1 MFPFSVALFTTKRS
15 YMKRISYQKISS
27 AIIGSFRKY
36 PVFLLVS
43 FLQTA
48 IVLKYIHIDYQDYAS
63 KDLCLKLMLCGFISL
78 PFVYSAGY
86 WQRVSGKIQ
95 WISWF
100 LVAVLVGLAAWQI
113 WDIPQNAEILA
124 YRFAGWIVTGIL
136 IALAAPIRYWKGE
149 SAYWVYLKNLIT
161 AVVVA
166 GLYALVLCIALSLAR
181 AALVNL
187 FQIENPGFSYED
199 LTIVCLV
206 ALFSLLFVA
215 IVPDQKPEDETSPP
229 PAFIKPIVVFV
240 FLPLS
245 VLYVGILYAYGVRM
259 LLLGEWPR
267 GWVTYLVFSAAI
279 LTIVTYI
286 ICHPL
291 RDERQTFVRLTRQWL
306 FPALLPLT
314 IIQLMSIGMRI
325 SQHGL
330 TFNRVVVLSIGIWLL
345 LTTAYQVFIRRKTL
359 IWFPLSFLAFTLWIL
374 FSPWSAFELD
384 KQHRRNN
391 LKEALQKLD
400 PPLESLPEKSVKL
413 QIRNEQLSEISTAF
427 YDALS
432 LHGLSVIEEFVP
444 DSCYNLMQ
452 EKEQTDRNFSAH
464 TTMQY
469 LGQCTAIDFGMGNPV
484 ETADFDNRFSM
495 NASHQIS
502 EFAFDIKGY
511 NSLVLFQSN
520 NIRNRSN
527 TMVVYTDSTR
537 KIALS
542 FTIDNNHLI
551 VKRDNLPWA
560 EISLLELSGLMS
572 RDAVDKYTLEAN
584 MQTWTGKTI
593 DGEPVKIMISFLEGS
608 FREGKAEIDFLNGYF
623 MY

>member
-1 MFPFSVALFTTKRS
+1 
-15 YMKRISYQKISS
+15 MKRISYQRISS
-27 AIIGSFRKY
+27 AIIGSFKKY
-36 PVFLLVS
+36 PILLIVS
-43 FLQTA
+43 FLQSA
-48 IVLKYIHIDYQDYAS
+48 IILKYIDIDYQDYAS
-63 KDLCLKLMLCGFISL
+63 KNVYLKIMLCGFISL
-78 PFVYSAGY
+78 PLVYSAGY

-95 WISWF
+95 WISWL
-100 LVAVLVGLAAWQI
+100 LVMVLTGLAAWQI
-113 WDIPQNAEILA
+113 WEIPQHTEILA
-124 YRFAGWIVTGIL
+124 YHFAGWIVTGIL

-161 AVVVA
+161 SVVVA

-187 FQIENPGFSYED
+187 FQIENPGFTYED
-199 LTIVCLV
+199 VAIVCLV
-206 ALFSLLFVA
+206 ALFVLLFVA
-215 IVPDQKPEDETSPP
+215 IVPDQKMEDETG
-229 PAFIKPIVVFV
+229 PAPSFIKPIVVFV

-267 GWVTYLVFSAAI
+267 GWVTYLVFSAAA

-291 RDERQTFVRLTRQWL
+291 KDERQTFVRLTRQWL

-359 IWFPLSFLAFTLWIL
+359 IWFPLSFLAFTLWVL
-374 FSPWSAFELD
+374 FSPWSAFDLD
-384 KQHRRNN
+384 KKYRKNHIR
-391 LKEALQKLD
+391 EALSNME
-400 PPLESLPEKSVKL
+400 PPLERLPEKSVPL
-413 QIRNEQLSEISTAF
+413 QIKNEQLSELSTAF
-427 YDALS
+427 SDALS

-444 DSCYNLMQ
+444 DSCYALMQ
-452 EKEQTDRNFSAH
+452 EKEKTDRNFS
-464 TTMQY
+464 TYTIMQH
-469 LGQCTAIDFGMGNPV
+469 LGQCTAVDFGMGNPV
-484 ETADFDNRFSM
+484 EMADFDNRFSM

-511 NSLVLFQSN
+511 DSIVQFQSN

-527 TMVVYTDSTR
+527 TMQVFTDSTR

-542 FTIDNNHLI
+542 FSIDNNQLI

-560 EISLLELSGLMS
+560 EISLEELSGQMN
-572 RDAVDKYTLEAN
+572 RDAVDKYTLEKD

-593 DGEPVKIMISFLEGS
+593 DGEDVKISISFLEGS
-608 FREGKAEIDFLNGYF
+608 FRDGKAEIDFLNGYF

>member
-1 MFPFSVALFTTKRS
+1 
-15 YMKRISYQKISS
+15 MKRISYQRISS
-27 AIIGSFRKY
+27 AIIGSFKKY
-36 PVFLLVS
+36 PILLIVS

-48 IVLKYIHIDYQDYAS
+48 IILKYIDIDYQDYAS
-63 KDLCLKLMLCGFISL
+63 KSLYLKIMLCGFISL
-78 PFVYSAGY
+78 PLVYSAGY

-95 WISWF
+95 WISWL
-100 LVAVLVGLAAWQI
+100 LVMVLTGLAAWQI
-113 WDIPQNAEILA
+113 WEIPKNAEILA
-124 YRFAGWIVTGIL
+124 YYFAGWIVTGIL

-161 AVVVA
+161 SVVLA

-187 FQIENPGFSYED
+187 FQIENPGFTYED
-199 LTIVCLV
+199 VAIVCLV
-206 ALFSLLFVA
+206 ALFVLLFVA
-215 IVPDQKPEDETSPP
+215 IVPDQKVEDETGPA
-229 PAFIKPIVVFV
+229 PAFIKPVVVFV

-267 GWVTYLVFSAAI
+267 GWVTYLVFSAAV

-291 RDERQTFVRLTRQWL
+291 KDERQTFVRLTRQWL

-359 IWFPLSFLAFTLWIL
+359 IWFPLSFLAFTLWVL
-374 FSPWSAFELD
+374 FSPWSAFDLD
-384 KQHRRNN
+384 KNHRKDNIR
-391 LKEALQKLD
+391 EVLQSLE
-400 PPLESLPEKSVKL
+400 PPVERLPEKSVIIKVK
-413 QIRNEQLSEISTAF
+413 NEQLTEISTAF

-452 EKEQTDRNFSAH
+452 EKEQTDRNSSAH

-469 LGQCTAIDFGMGNPV
+469 IGQCTAIDFGMGNPV
-484 ETADFDNRFSM
+484 ETADFDNRFTM

-502 EFAFDIKGY
+502 EFAIDVKGY
-511 NSLVLFQSN
+511 NSLVQFQSN
-520 NIRNRSN
+520 NIRNRTN
-527 TMVVYTDSTR
+527 GMKVYADSSRRT
-537 KIALS
+537 ALS
-542 FTIDNNHLI
+542 FMLDNNQLI

-560 EISLLELSGLMS
+560 EISLEELSAKMS
-572 RDAVDKYTLEAN
+572 RDAVDKYTLEMN
-584 MQTWTGKTI
+584 LQIWTGKTI
-593 DGEPVKIMISFLEGS
+593 DGQPVKIIISFLEGS